1 MAKKAT
7 GTALV
12 NWEAEM
18 EAKAKIAEA
27 AQRKTGGG
35 GAFFSTAGGV
45 LKYGGT
51 AMPGNQMAVIIL
63 ADIMENVY
71 YDAPYDP
78 EVPASPKCFA
88 FGKSEREMQPHE
100 AVALEDCF
108 EQQAD
113 TCSECPHNEWGS
125 AAKGKGKAC
134 SNGMRL
140 AMIPAGVY
148 SAKGRGREVSF
159 SLDKLFE
166 DEAHFKS
173 AETAFFKV
181 PVTSVKNYADYVR
194 SLSTTLKYPP
204 FAVYTNIW
212 LERHERF
219 QHTVNFEAI
228 GKCPTE
234 LLPLLT
240 QRADAAAQDI
250 GFPYSPPVA
259 REEVKHNPKI
269 SRGAKPV
276 KSARL
281 K

>member
-1 MAKKAT
+1 MQRIAVPDVPLGLPSDMLERRPDMVAADRRVAAAFHRVGEAKA
-7 GTALV
+7 ARLD
-12 NWEAEM
+12 EM

-35 GAFFSTAGGV
+35 GAFFSTAGGI

-51 AMPGNQMAVIIL
+51 AMPGNQMVVIIL

-166 DEAHFKS
+166 DAAHFKS
-173 AETAFFKV
+173 AETAFAKSSAWS
-181 PVTSVKNYADYVR
+181 TSSAPAR
-194 SLSTTLKYPP
+194 PRPP
-204 FAVYTNIW
+204 
-212 LERHERF
+212 
-219 QHTVNFEAI
+219 
-228 GKCPTE
+228 PT
-234 LLPLLT
+234 
-240 QRADAAAQDI
+240 RA
-250 GFPYSPPVA
+250 
-259 REEVKHNPKI
+259 
-269 SRGAKPV
+269 
-276 KSARL
+276 
-281 K
+281 